1 MEEAVAVDC
10 LKTLVPQDELPPV
23 LFLQLKHHD
32 VDVVVVV
39 VGGGGGGGGGGGDDD
54 DDVDVVDEEV
64 RMY

>member
-10 LKTLVPQDELPPV
+10 LKTLVPQDELAPV
-23 LFLQLKHHD
+23 LFLQLSHHD
-32 VDVVVVV
+32 VV
-39 VGGGGGGGGGGGDDD
+39 VGVGGDDDDD